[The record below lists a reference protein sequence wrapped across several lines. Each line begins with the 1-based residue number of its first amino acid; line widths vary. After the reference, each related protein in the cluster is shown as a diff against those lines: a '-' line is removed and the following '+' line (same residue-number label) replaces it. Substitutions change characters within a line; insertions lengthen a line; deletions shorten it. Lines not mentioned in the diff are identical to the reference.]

1 MWLDPAGWLNI
12 KWIGTFIKRLAS
24 MFPAHLYIAAN
35 VSNYAEVIAH
45 DYFNDSVDTLL
56 ESLHSVYTGS
66 AQG

>member
-1 MWLDPAGWLNI
+1 
-12 KWIGTFIKRLAS
+12 

-35 VSNYAEVIAH
+35 VSNYAEVI

-66 AQG
+66 AQGLVHYLHARDIGD

>member
-1 MWLDPAGWLNI
+1 
-12 KWIGTFIKRLAS
+12 

-66 AQG
+66 AQGLVHYQHARDIGD